1 MKLIKI
7 ENHPLSFAVGHQFD
21 IESTTNESAHANFPD
36 SIQSRVTNGPPPKR
50 HSNGVVGPIV
60 THFNML
66 TGLVLIILLRRSA
79 MV

>member
-7 ENHPLSFAVGHQFD
+7 ENHPLNFAVGHQFD

-50 HSNGVVGPIV
+50 HSHGVSLVGRECNPLFYAYWV
-60 THFNML
+60 GT
-66 TGLVLIILLRRSA
+66 
-79 MV
+79 